1 MACPKL
7 WVDLKKIEENARII
21 TSLCAHRGIAVAGVV
36 KGCRADEKVTQAHRP
51 NQTHSPGL
59 SRCAH
64 HAHPHPDA
72 W

>member
-36 KGCRADEKVTQAHRP
+36 KGCRADEKVTQAVAAGGVA
-51 NQTHSPGL
+51 Q
-59 SRCAH
+59 
-64 HAHPHPDA
+64 
-72 W
+72 

>member
-36 KGCRADEKVTQAHRP
+36 KGCRADEKVTQAVADVNGHLH
-51 NQTHSPGL
+51 TLMFSVH
-59 SRCAH
+59 
-64 HAHPHPDA
+64 
-72 W
+72 